1 MFLLPPLQT
10 LPPFSYRNMVLI
22 CYCPVQ
28 LLFKISLS
36 WRRTLKR
43 RDSHL
48 AVWNR
53 YDFCC
58 CYLFACFRRQTVLF
72 LLFWVRYSPI
82 PQPRGSLGQH
92 RWPHNQFFIHSS
104 VFFTALWDLANSR
117 PVHSLMLSFQLFFCL
132 PCLLPPLTVLC
143 KMVLGRPDERKKW
156 PYHCSLRP
164 FIMVT
169 RFSSGPIACW
179 ILAVS

>member
-10 LPPFSYRNMVLI
+10 LPPFFYPNMVLI

-28 LLFKISLS
+28 LLFKISLT

-48 AVWNR
+48 AVWNG

-72 LLFWVRYSPI
+72 LLFWLRYSPI

-92 RWPHNQFFIHSS
+92 RWPHNQFFS
-104 VFFTALWDLANSR
+104 
-117 PVHSLMLSFQLFFCL
+117 
-132 PCLLPPLTVLC
+132 
-143 KMVLGRPDERKKW
+143 
-156 PYHCSLRP
+156 P
-164 FIMVT
+164 FICVLHCPLGLGELQT
-169 RFSSGPIACW
+169 CPFPVVVFPALLLSALSSSPLCGWLGLKHQPTKLNKLCP
-179 ILAVS
+179 LDRRREET